1 MKCRVLQHRPSVP
14 PTSIRTSQCHAMQPW
29 GPLCC
34 DGAYWSL
41 TQPLPW
47 VFRGPLSL
55 ATQGSGLCQ
64 VHHPVLT
71 EGARGQ
77 LRPRAGGK
85 GGGGCASVFSPVER
99 TIAASC
105 GRRTCTHCE
114 GRTVLIR
121 RMRATTVPLRVSF
134 LANRPRPFPGDA
146 RTLVCGSRWSISIT
160 HAPILSRA
168 QLSKVAM

>member
-85 GGGGCASVFSPVER
+85 GGGDAHRCSVLSSAQSRHRAGGGRVP
-99 TIAASC
+99 IARAVPSSSDACGPPRCLCVYPSSQTGPDPSQGTPGHSC
-105 GRRTCTHCE
+105 VGLDGRYPLHTPLYYL
-114 GRTVLIR
+114 GR
-121 RMRATTVPLRVSF
+121 SY
-134 LANRPRPFPGDA
+134 PR
-146 RTLVCGSRWSISIT
+146 
-160 HAPILSRA
+160 
-168 QLSKVAM
+168 